1 MIARVLTPLA
11 LVCAIVLQAQAR
23 DETRKFRYRPQK
35 ITIGTVY
42 HYVKTNLDGTHPE
55 YVSTYVA
62 ARDQIESYK
71 FHPNTQRAGLVI
83 AWMDW
88 ETFSARR
95 LESWQVFA
103 GGEKKLFATLSF
115 LKPLM
120 ATEVSIPA
128 TGRPTERTPIK
139 HLPFHVYNFDLASL
153 NFAFRHLVDPRG
165 RFVVGIAD
173 PTFQESGP
181 LFTYRGETEVSY
193 AGEEVRE
200 GVLCRKYRID
210 GAGLANR
217 GGHLWVDK
225 RGGFFRDVEI
235 ALADNPDWH
244 SFKFRL
250 TSVERMT
257 RAAWERFMLS
267 QLAPRQ
273 EQALLEAAV
282 RSRARGASGPRR

>member
-1 MIARVLTPLA
+1 VARLTAGRVKGETALIARTLTSFALA
-11 LVCAIVLQAQAR
+11 LAFALHAPGR
-23 DETRKFRYRPQK
+23 DETRKFRYRPKK

-62 ARDQIESYK
+62 ARDRIESYK
-71 FHPNTQRAGLVI
+71 FHPNTMRAGLVI

-115 LKPLM
+115 LRPEM
-120 ATEVSIPA
+120 VTEVSIPV
-128 TGRPTERTPIK
+128 TGRPTERTAIK

-153 NFAFRHLVDPRG
+153 NFAFRHLVDPKG
-165 RFVVGIAD
+165 SFVVGIAD
-173 PTFQESGP
+173 PTFQETGP
-181 LFTYRGETEVSY
+181 LFAYRGEVEVTY
-193 AGEEVRE
+193 AGEEERE
-200 GVLCRKYRID
+200 GALCRKYRID
-210 GAGLANR
+210 GAGLAGR

-235 ALADNPDWH
+235 ALPDNPDWH

-250 TSVERMT
+250 TSIESMT
-257 RAAWERFMLS
+257 RGEWERFILS

-273 EQALLEAAV
+273 EN
-282 RSRARGASGPRR
+282 AR

>member
-1 MIARVLTPLA
+1 MIARAVASFA
-11 LVCAIVLQAQAR
+11 LMVFGVFSHAVAQG
-23 DETRKFRYRPQK
+23 EVSKFRYRPER
-35 ITIGTVY
+35 IVVGTVY

-55 YVSTYVA
+55 YVSIYVA

-71 FHPNTQRAGLVI
+71 FHPNTERAGLVT
-83 AWMDW
+83 ARMDW

-115 LKPLM
+115 LRALM
-120 ATEVSIPA
+120 AAEVSIPA
-128 TGRPTERTPIK
+128 TGKPPERTAIK

-153 NFAFRHLVDPRG
+153 NFAFRHLVNPKG

-173 PTFQESGP
+173 PTFQEGGP
-181 LFTYRGETEVSY
+181 LFAYRGEAEIIY

-200 GVLCRKYRID
+200 GAPCRKYKID
-210 GAGLANR
+210 GAGLSGR
-217 GGHLWVDK
+217 GGHIWVDK

-235 ALADNPDWH
+235 ELPDNPNWH

-250 TSVERMT
+250 TSTERMT
-257 RAAWERFMLS
+257 REGWERFMLS

-273 EQALLEAAV
+273 EN
-282 RSRARGASGPRR
+282 AR

>member
-1 MIARVLTPLA
+1 MIARVLTLLA
-11 LVCAIVLQAQAR
+11 LVFALALHAPAR
-23 DETRKFRYRPQK
+23 DETRKFRYRPKK

-55 YVSTYVA
+55 YISTYVA
-62 ARDQIESYK
+62 ARDRIESYK

-115 LKPLM
+115 LKPEM

-128 TGRPTERTPIK
+128 TGRPPERTAIK

-153 NFAFRHLVDPRG
+153 NFAFRHLANPKG

-173 PTFQESGP
+173 PTFQETGP
-181 LFTYRGETEVSY
+181 LFAYRGEAEVSY

-200 GVLCRKYRID
+200 GALCRKYRID
-210 GAGLANR
+210 GAGLENR

-235 ALADNPDWH
+235 ELPDNPDWH

-250 TSVERMT
+250 TSTERMT
-257 RAAWERFMLS
+257 RAEWESFILS

-273 EQALLEAAV
+273 ENAQ
-282 RSRARGASGPRR
+282 